1 MIILILSFLTIFFS
15 LILINFFKRYS
26 RKKRHFT
33 LNKTN
38 LNIWMNLTKKER
50 YDLSKIDSFSYLIQ
64 RKSLLDQI
72 RKEYKNISKSK

>member
-1 MIILILSFLTIFFS
+1 MIILILSFLTIFFI

-38 LNIWMNLTKKER
+38 LNTWMNLTKKER
-50 YDLSKIDSFSYLIQ
+50 YDLSKIDSSSYLIQ

>member
-38 LNIWMNLTKKER
+38 LNTWMNLTKKER
-50 YDLSKIDSFSYLIQ
+50 YDLSKIDSSSYLIQ